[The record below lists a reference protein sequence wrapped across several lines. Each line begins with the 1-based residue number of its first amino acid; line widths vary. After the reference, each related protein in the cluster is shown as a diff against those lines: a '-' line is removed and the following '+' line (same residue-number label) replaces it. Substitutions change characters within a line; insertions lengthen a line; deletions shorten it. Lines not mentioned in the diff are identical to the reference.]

1 MPVTS
6 HISGESAGQTLEE
19 LFGLSRGLCGGAD
32 VGTCS
37 PAPTAAD
44 AAPAQPAAEE
54 PAPAKRT
61 RRTKAEIEAEK
72 VAEELD
78 AADKPTDTQPSEDP
92 EPAALEAEPDDTL
105 SETDGPAT
113 KVAFL
118 KTTTKTNHTG
128 ETISRQH
135 HG

>member
-1 MPVTS
+1 MPVTI

-37 PAPTAAD
+37 PAPTAAE

-54 PAPAKRT
+54 PAPAKRI

-78 AADKPTDTQPSEDP
+78 AADKL
-92 EPAALEAEPDDTL
+92 AATEEAEEHVHATIGADPVELGGTTAVTGCTTRRML
-105 SETDGPAT
+105 SGRGTRREIEG
-113 KVAFL
+113 
-118 KTTTKTNHTG
+118 
-128 ETISRQH
+128 
-135 HG
+135 